1 MTKMATEEPLCERP
15 LIYSIWNSL
24 HRNEIEPDLTALV
37 LWSQKAHVFS
47 IPHFSFSSATFFFF
61 FGCTGFSLMH
71 SGLSLVV
78 ASGGDSLVVVRGLL
92 LQWLPLMQSTGS
104 RQTGF
109 SRCPHGLSCPTIY
122 GIFPDW
128 GSNP

>member
-15 LIYSIWNSL
+15 LIYSIWNPL

-61 FGCTGFSLMH
+61 FFFGCTGFSLMH

-78 ASGGDSLVVVRGLL
+78 ASGGDSLVRCV
-92 LQWLPLMQSTGS
+92 
-104 RQTGF
+104 GF
-109 SRCPHGLSCPTIY
+109 YCSG
-122 GIFPDW
+122 FP
-128 GSNP
+128 

>member
-15 LIYSIWNSL
+15 LIYSIWNPL

-61 FGCTGFSLMH
+61 FFFWLHWVFIDAQWTFS
-71 SGLSLVV
+71 
-78 ASGGDSLVVVRGLL
+78 
-92 LQWLPLMQSTGS
+92 
-104 RQTGF
+104 
-109 SRCPHGLSCPTIY
+109 SC
-122 GIFPDW
+122 GKW
-128 GSNP
+128 G